1 MTPRLHKN
9 REGKAMK
16 TLALTIALVMGTG
29 TAMAQTE
36 VGITKDAASV
46 TVQTANGPVQI
57 NRIQDAANEISGE
70 WALTS
75 RPCPD
80 FCIQPQIP
88 AAGVSTIGE
97 LELIEMLQDLEAV
110 VVDSRTR
117 DWFDGG
123 TIPGAINIP
132 YTFIVDELAQ
142 LGCEPGFDG
151 WDCQDAKRAA
161 LFCNGVW
168 CGQSPTAIRAMISA
182 GYPADRIYYY
192 RGGMQIWRML
202 GLTVTGDE

>member
-1 MTPRLHKN
+1 
-9 REGKAMK
+9 MK

-75 RPCPD
+75 RPCPN

-97 LELIEMLQDLEAV
+97 LELIEMLQDPEAV

>member
-1 MTPRLHKN
+1 
-9 REGKAMK
+9 MK

-57 NRIQDAANEISGE
+57 NRIQDTANEISGE

-97 LELIEMLQDLEAV
+97 LELIEMLQDPEAV

>member
-1 MTPRLHKN
+1 
-9 REGKAMK
+9 MK
-16 TLALTIALVMGTG
+16 TLTLTFALILGAG
-29 TAMAQTE
+29 TALAENE
-36 VGITKDAASV
+36 VGITKDQAFV

-57 NRIQDAANEISGE
+57 DRIQDTTNVIDGD

-80 FCIQPQIP
+80 FCIQPHSP
-88 AAGVSTIGE
+88 AANVTTIGE
-97 LELIEMLQDLEAV
+97 LELIEMLQDPEAV

-123 TIPGAINIP
+123 TIPGAISIP
-132 YTFIVDELAQ
+132 YTYVVDELAQ
-142 LGCEPGFDG
+142 LGCEPDFDG
-151 WDCQDAKRAA
+151 WDCTNAKPVA

-168 CGQSPTAIRAMISA
+168 CGQSPTAIRNMISA
-182 GYPADRIYYY
+182 GYPAERIFYY
-192 RGGMQIWRML
+192 RGGMQIWRLL

>member
-1 MTPRLHKN
+1 
-9 REGKAMK
+9 
-16 TLALTIALVMGTG
+16 
-29 TAMAQTE
+29 MAQTE

-97 LELIEMLQDLEAV
+97 LELIEMLQDPEAV

-168 CGQSPTAIRAMISA
+168 CGQSPTAIRAMIRA

>member
-1 MTPRLHKN
+1 
-9 REGKAMK
+9 MK

-97 LELIEMLQDLEAV
+97 LELIEMLQDPEAV

-168 CGQSPTAIRAMISA
+168 CGQSPTAIRAMIRA

>member
-1 MTPRLHKN
+1 
-9 REGKAMK
+9 MK

-97 LELIEMLQDLEAV
+97 LELIEMLQDPEAV

>member
-75 RPCPD
+75 RPCPN

-97 LELIEMLQDLEAV
+97 LELIEMLQDPEAV

>member
-1 MTPRLHKN
+1 
-9 REGKAMK
+9 MK

-97 LELIEMLQDLEAV
+97 LELIEMLQDPKAV

>member
-1 MTPRLHKN
+1 
-9 REGKAMK
+9 MK

-88 AAGVSTIGE
+88 AAGVRTIGE
-97 LELIEMLQDLEAV
+97 LELIEMLQDPEAV

-123 TIPGAINIP
+123 TIPGAINIS

>member
-1 MTPRLHKN
+1 
-9 REGKAMK
+9 MK

-88 AAGVSTIGE
+88 AAGVSTIVE
-97 LELIEMLQDLEAV
+97 LELIEMLQDPEAV

>member
-97 LELIEMLQDLEAV
+97 LELIEMLQDPEAV

-192 RGGMQIWRML
+192 RGGMQIWRVL